1 MFFRFIKTFERMVLF
16 YGRQLNGTIRASL
29 WSGQRRIAN
38 SGVIAHF
45 NQEYVKTGVLRR
57 GHQKLSAMR
66 RSCVN
71 RRTMRTSMRQH
82 RKRLL
87 MCLCRHLNLF
97 QRWNAIFTASRFSNR
112 CLPFGLLQV
121 DDGYRAIYLYY
132 QRDNLAY
139 PIEVQLWCCKDYYF
153 NLWSHQYVYKYKSPE
168 IGRQLYLEYAAG
180 EVKTEREFQKRLRAG
195 VPEAVAR
202 IGGD

>member
-45 NQEYVKTGVLRR
+45 NQEYVKTGVFEK

-71 RRTMRTSMRQH
+71 RRTMRTSMR
-82 RKRLL
+82 
-87 MCLCRHLNLF
+87 
-97 QRWNAIFTASRFSNR
+97 
-112 CLPFGLLQV
+112 
-121 DDGYRAIYLYY
+121 
-132 QRDNLAY
+132 
-139 PIEVQLWCCKDYYF
+139 
-153 NLWSHQYVYKYKSPE
+153 
-168 IGRQLYLEYAAG
+168 
-180 EVKTEREFQKRLRAG
+180 
-195 VPEAVAR
+195 
-202 IGGD
+202 